1 MPTEQIDTSYLDQK
15 LQSEINPELTMAKN
29 PQTSSAEVLQH
40 PPEVSTLREWG
51 QYVLPEGKHR
61 GKTFSEA
68 FKDQNYVFQLRNRK
82 AVSQWV
88 KSFQMYS
95 RTRVQAD
102 YIQSQK
108 LQEQG
113 FPVTVEMLN
122 RNEVKPFP
130 TQIKGDQSPTRVD
143 AESQAWVK
151 IKEVKS
157 SKIETGKKRATCAS
171 GSEAPNLPMSTEP
184 NAEKVQQLK
193 VNIALLQRE
202 LARETQGLSDGEAQ

>member
-1 MPTEQIDTSYLDQK
+1 MPTEQIDTNYLDQK

-61 GKTFSEA
+61 GKTFSEG

-171 GSEAPNLPMSTEP
+171 TKNTYEEHQSWVEHQHMRN
-184 NAEKVQQLK
+184 Q
-193 VNIALLQRE
+193 
-202 LARETQGLSDGEAQ
+202 